1 MARFCSL
8 SPGSWCFGL
17 LTVIVACGDSGGG
30 EATGGASTGATAAA
44 TGEPTTAMP
53 TTGADPTT
61 TTTSGAASTGEEASS
76 TGGPAPELVTV
87 GHTREFR
94 AVWVATVFN
103 INFPSAK
110 GLSAAAQQD
119 ELRALLDVAQG
130 TGLNAVVFQ
139 VRPECDALYASPLEP
154 WSRYLTGTQGEDPGY
169 DPLAV
174 LVEEAH
180 ARGIEVHAWLNPYRA
195 NADKAAPLA
204 PNHVAKVLPQYAYA
218 YDKYTWMDPGAE
230 EVQSHLLAVIG
241 DIVTRYDVDGI
252 HFDDYFYPYP
262 SGDEFP
268 DDATWQAY
276 QDGGGMLSRADWRR
290 SNVDAMVEGVAAT
303 IDGLRPEVR
312 FGVSPFGIYRP
323 GVPPGI
329 SGFDAYEGLY
339 ADPLKWMQE
348 GWVDYLAPQLYWPI
362 GQQAQ
367 SYATLIEWWASVT
380 EGGRYIFAGNYLSK
394 LGSAPEWSVDE
405 FRQQILLSREQ
416 ADMGSQ
422 GNIFFQIAP
431 LQGNDAGIADVLK
444 SEFYAAPAL
453 TPPIAAMKD
462 VAVAPPT
469 VTLDG
474 QAAAVAHE
482 APETLRAWTVYADT
496 PDGWTLGR
504 IVPAAQA
511 SVDLTAG
518 KWAIAAVGKHGVES
532 PGVVVVV
539 P

>member
-1 MARFCSL
+1 M
-8 SPGSWCFGL
+8 G
-17 LTVIVACGDSGGG
+17 TD
-30 EATGGASTGATAAA
+30 GASGSSTAAA
-44 TGEPTTAMP
+44 TGEPTTATP
-53 TTGADPTT
+53 TTGGGPEA
-61 TTTSGAASTGEEASS
+61 TTTSGVETTGEPASS
-76 TGGPAPELVTV
+76 TGDGPAPELVDV
-87 GHTREFR
+87 GHAREFR

-103 INFPSAK
+103 INFPSGQ

-139 VRPECDALYASPLEP
+139 VRPESDALYPSSLEP
-154 WSRYLTGTQGEDPGY
+154 WSRYLTGTQGDDPGY

-180 ARGIEVHAWLNPYRA
+180 ARGLEAHAWLNPYRA
-195 NADKAAPLA
+195 SASLGAPLD
-204 PNHVAKVLPQYAYA
+204 PKHVAKVLPQYAYA
-218 YDKYTWMDPGAE
+218 YDKYLWMDPGAQ
-230 EVQSHLLAVIG
+230 EVQDHLLAVIG

-262 SGDEFP
+262 TDAEFP

-276 QDGGGMLSRADWRR
+276 KGGGGPLSRADWRR

-323 GVPPGI
+323 GIPEGI
-329 SGFDAYEGLY
+329 VGFDAYEGLY

-362 GQQAQ
+362 GQKAQ
-367 SYATLIEWWASVT
+367 SYAALIAWWSSVT

-394 LGSAPEWSVDE
+394 LGSDPVWSVDE
-405 FRQQILLSREQ
+405 FRQQILLSREH

-431 LQGNDAGIADVLK
+431 LEGNDAGIADVLRG
-444 SEFYAAPAL
+444 EFYATPAL

-462 VAVAPPT
+462 VPVAPPT
-469 VTLDG
+469 VTEF
-474 QAAAVAHE
+474 AAVATLTHE
-482 APETLRAWTVYADT
+482 APETLRAWVVYDEQ
-496 PDGWTLGR
+496 DGAWVIDR
-504 IVPAAQA
+504 IVPATQT
-511 SVDLTAG
+511 SVTLAPG
-518 KWAIAAVGKHGVES
+518 LWAISAAGKHGVES
-532 PGVVVVV
+532 PGVVVAVGR
-539 P
+539 